1 MDFTAVA
8 EAATADGLELAGY
21 TTQAQFLLGCGITE
35 LAAAQGPEVL
45 ALARA
50 SAAVQRLTLPAEMG
64 ESFKAIAFTRCSDAA
79 LPGFALRDLAHL
91 L

>member
-1 MDFTAVA
+1 MA
-8 EAATADGLELAGY
+8 EAATAAGLELEGY
-21 TTQAQFLLGCGITE
+21 TTQAQFLLGCGIAE
-35 LAAAQGPEVL
+35 LAAASGPEVL

-50 SAAVQRLTLPAEMG
+50 SSAVQRLMLPAEMG
-64 ESFKAIAFTRCSDAA
+64 ESFKAIGFTRGATDP